1 MAIIKCSECGKDI
14 SDKAVACVGCGAP
27 ILIAGDAQ
35 ADASTTSV
43 STVTGDLNGD
53 GKVDFEDFKIALSRS
68 KKYASEKVDS
78 AIKFGKEKLQS
89 AKEKDAAAVEN
100 LAKEF
105 EETPPVEKSESQIA
119 RDKFKAALE
128 STIDVRFADIMRLK
142 KEPDVYLTYIDA
154 QILTASVR
162 NIFKSAL
169 SASPPQVEASLMLSE
184 AVLAPSAK
192 EKANL
197 IKAAVGVGGGT
208 AGIGIVVAA
217 VGTAL
222 GWGASAWGT
231 FTAVF
236 ATTHIAGPIGW
247 GVAGLSLAAI
257 AGYFASTSNNQ
268 TDTERFLRVLKDST
282 ARAVDAIWEQFESEL
297 SKTVSE
303 AASVD
308 SVNTK

>member
-1 MAIIKCSECGKDI
+1 MAMIKCSECGKDI
-14 SDKAVACVGCGAP
+14 SDKAAACVGCGAP
-27 ILIAGDAQ
+27 IFVAGETQ
-35 ADASTTSV
+35 VDASTTST

-68 KKYASEKVDS
+68 KKYASEKVDD

-89 AKEKDAAAVEN
+89 AKERDAAAVEK

-105 EETPPVEKSESQIA
+105 GDIPPVDKTESQIA

-128 STIDVRFADIMRLK
+128 NTIDVRFADIMRAK

-162 NIFKSAL
+162 NIFKRAL
-169 SASPPQVEASLMLSE
+169 SVSPPQIEASLMLSE

-222 GWGASAWGT
+222 NWGASAWGI
-231 FTAVF
+231 FTAAF
-236 ATTHIAGPIGW
+236 TTTHIAGPIGW

-268 TDTERFLRVLKDST
+268 TDTERFLRVLKGST
-282 ARAVDAIWEQFESEL
+282 ARAVDAIWEHFESDL
-297 SKTVSE
+297 SKTVSQ
-303 AASVD
+303 AVSVD
-308 SVNTK
+308 SGSAK

>member
-1 MAIIKCSECGKDI
+1 MAMIKCSECGKDI
-14 SDKAVACVGCGAP
+14 SDKAAACVGCGAP
-27 ILIAGDAQ
+27 IFVAGETIV
-35 ADASTTSV
+35 DASATSA
-43 STVTGDLNGD
+43 STVIGDLNGD

-68 KKYASEKVDS
+68 KNYASEKVDN

-100 LAKEF
+100 LAKKF
-105 EETPPVEKSESQIA
+105 EETPQFEKTESQIS

-142 KEPDVYLTYIDA
+142 NEPDVYLTYIDA

-162 NIFKSAL
+162 NIFKRAL
-169 SASPPQVEASLMLSE
+169 SVSPPQIEASLMLSE

-208 AGIGIVVAA
+208 TGIGIVVAA
-217 VGTAL
+217 IGTAL

-231 FTAVF
+231 FTAIF
-236 ATTHIAGPIGW
+236 TTTHIAGPIGW
-247 GVAGLSLAAI
+247 GIAGLSLAAI

-268 TDTERFLRVLKDST
+268 TDTERFLRVLKGST
-282 ARAVDAIWEQFESEL
+282 TRAVDAIWEQFESEL
-297 SKTVSE
+297 SKTVSQATS
-303 AASVD
+303 AASD
-308 SVNTK
+308 KAN